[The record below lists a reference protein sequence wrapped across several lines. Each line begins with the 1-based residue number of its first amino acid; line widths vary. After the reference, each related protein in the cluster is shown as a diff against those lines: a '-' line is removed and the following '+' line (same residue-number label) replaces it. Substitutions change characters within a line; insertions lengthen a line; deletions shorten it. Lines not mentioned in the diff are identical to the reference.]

1 MSEGTDTRKNPTRE
15 IAHAPGV
22 IDARESAIIRRRS
35 AVIVG
40 ARVRSL
46 GLAALLSMTS
56 GCGGSGLSVSTGS
69 SDTVPSWP
77 PAGPTVG
84 GDAPRETV
92 ESAAHRTPLVFTRPV
107 PGIAVREGEAH
118 GIGYLEVVLG
128 ETDTEARLPM
138 MFLIHGRG
146 DRPHIPGGPF
156 SQLPYAMRV
165 IMPRAPALAG
175 EGFSWLPVVVAE
187 GRTELLATSLHEVA
201 DRLALVIEELRA
213 ERPTLGPT
221 LVGGFSQGGLLSFTI
236 AIEHPEIVGIALPLA
251 GWLPP
256 PLEPRTTAT
265 VHNPPIRA
273 LHGAD
278 DARIPAQPTVEG
290 VERLRALGY
299 DVSLEVFPRTA
310 HEMSDVMNERF
321 RALLVR
327 ALSAIWEQRSD
338 LADPVTQATTTA
350 QSSQG
355 DQPPAADPEPPEDE
369 PPPHRR
375 TRRVSRRPRHRRR

>member
-290 VERLRALGY
+290 VEA
-299 DVSLEVFPRTA
+299 SSESPTA
-310 HEMSDVMNERF
+310 S
-321 RALLVR
+321 
-327 ALSAIWEQRSD
+327 S
-338 LADPVTQATTTA
+338 TATPTSRWCA
-350 QSSQG
+350 APGGACSS
-355 DQPPAADPEPPEDE
+355 PPAAWARPTRATAARAGRGSRPAARASSPTSSAC
-369 PPPHRR
+369 PTSSPWCGPARR
-375 TRRVSRRPRHRRR
+375 TGR